1 MVKMLD
7 KSLDRIIS
15 SYPTIYPCLF
25 WLELWN
31 FCSCCGIHNVVGFCC
46 GISVS
51 VVVFMFLL
59 WYSGEWFMSGMRTL
73 CRHCHKI
80 KSTGKDGLCD
90 GCRSKFKG
98 WDTYQRFKGSTVA
111 RYGKS
116 WYKLRQRILER
127 DNYLCQSCL
136 MQGRYVTATDVD
148 HIVPIAHGGTDDES
162 NLQSLCHECHKVK
175 TAKERL
181 RR

>member
-1 MVKMLD
+1 
-7 KSLDRIIS
+7 
-15 SYPTIYPCLF
+15 
-25 WLELWN
+25 
-31 FCSCCGIHNVVGFCC
+31 
-46 GISVS
+46 
-51 VVVFMFLL
+51 
-59 WYSGEWFMSGMRTL
+59 MSGMRTL
-73 CRHCHKI
+73 CRHCRKI

-148 HIVPIAHGGTDDES
+148 HIVPVAHGGTDDES

-181 RR
+181 HRQF

>member
-1 MVKMLD
+1 
-7 KSLDRIIS
+7 
-15 SYPTIYPCLF
+15 
-25 WLELWN
+25 
-31 FCSCCGIHNVVGFCC
+31 
-46 GISVS
+46 
-51 VVVFMFLL
+51 
-59 WYSGEWFMSGMRTL
+59 MSGMRTL
-73 CRHCHKI
+73 CRHCRKI

-148 HIVPIAHGGTDDES
+148 HIVPVAHGGTDDES

-181 RR
+181 RRQF